1 MKQMFQSVR
10 TGESTVVEVPVP
22 AVQPGQVL
30 VRNSASLVSAG
41 TERMV
46 IEFAE
51 KNMLAKAK
59 ARPDL
64 VRQVLDKARR
74 EGVLNTFEAVRG
86 RLDQP
91 MSLGYSSSGTVIAVG
106 KGISDIKVGDRVA
119 CSGMNY
125 ASHAEVVSVPRMLVT
140 PIPGTAGFEEAAFTT
155 VGAIALHGIR
165 LAEVK
170 LGETVAVIGLGLIGQ
185 LTVQMLKAA
194 GCVVLGM
201 DPDADRC
208 RLANELGC
216 GSTAVSAAE
225 FESLVAAR
233 TKDQGADAVLITAA
247 ASGNEPVELA
257 GTIAREKAI
266 VVAVGAVG
274 TEVPRKIYYEKELDF
289 RISRSYGPGRYDPEY
304 EEKGHDYP
312 ISYVRWTESRNM
324 AAFLQLVA
332 DRKVDLQK
340 LVTHRFAIEQATE
353 AYNLITGKCP
363 EKFMG
368 VLIRYPEYAELKR
381 RIELSA
387 DRRVSKADPVRVGAI
402 GAGLFAG
409 QVLLPAMRNA
419 GGIEFAGVCTATG
432 GTGKHIGSKFGFRYC
447 TTDENE
453 ILQDTSLNTV
463 MIATRH
469 YLHARQVLAALRA
482 RKHVFCEKPL
492 CLRRDELAEIVSVKA
507 SPEAANLL
515 LMVGYNRRFAPMAQ
529 ELKRFFA
536 DAREPLAAHYRV
548 NAGLV
553 PASHWVHDPEVGGG
567 RIIGEV
573 CHFVDFLIFVTG
585 SLPASVFA
593 SALPSTGNPPDSV
606 ATTITFANGAIGTI
620 TYIAEGDKSFG
631 KERVEVIGG
640 GRVAALDD
648 FRTLE
653 LVRNGQRNL
662 TKSRLRQDKGHV
674 GEWQALARSI
684 REGGAA
690 PVPFREIVAGTLAT
704 LAIED
709 SLRQN
714 APVEVDTD
722 SFLSSGG

>member
-10 TGESTVVEVPVP
+10 TGESTIVEVPVP
-22 AVQPGQVL
+22 ALVPGYVL
-30 VRNSASLVSAG
+30 VRNAASLVSAG

-51 KNMLAKAK
+51 KSMIAKAK

-74 EGVLNTFEAVRG
+74 EGVLNTIDSVRS

-91 MSLGYSSSGTVIAVG
+91 LSLGYSSAGTVIAVG
-106 KGISDIKVGDRVA
+106 EGISDIKVGDRVA

-125 ASHAEVVSVPRMLVT
+125 ASHAEVVAVPRMLAT
-140 PIPGTAGFEEAAFTT
+140 PMPGAVGFEEAAFTT

-170 LGETVAVIGLGLIGQ
+170 LGEVVAVIGLGLIGQ

-201 DPDADRC
+201 DIDADRC
-208 RLANELGC
+208 KLASELGC
-216 GSTAVSAAE
+216 DATAVSAQE
-225 FESLVAAR
+225 FDSLVTAR
-233 TKDQGADAVLITAA
+233 TAAQGADSVLITAA
-247 ASGNEPVELA
+247 AAGNQPVELA
-257 GTIAREKAI
+257 GAIARAKAI

-274 TEVPRKIYYEKELDF
+274 TEIPRKGYYEKELDF

-324 AAFLQLVA
+324 GAFLQMVA
-332 DRKVDLQK
+332 DGKIEIQK
-340 LVTHRFAIEQATE
+340 LITHRYPIEQATV
-353 AYNLITGKCP
+353 AYDLITGKRS

-368 VLIRYPEYAELKR
+368 VLVRYPEHVQPVR
-381 RIELSA
+381 RIDLGDEA
-387 DRRVSKADPVRVGAI
+387 AAVKTGVVRVGAL

-409 QVLLPAMRNA
+409 QVLLPAMKKA
-419 GGIEFAGVCTATG
+419 GGIEFGGVCTATG
-432 GTGKHIGSKFGFRYC
+432 GSSQHIGAKFGFRYC

-453 ILQDTSLNTV
+453 ILKDASVNTV
-463 MIATRH
+463 VIATRH
-469 YLHARQVLAALRA
+469 NLHAAQVLAALRA
-482 RKHVFCEKPL
+482 GKHVFCEKPL
-492 CLRRDELAEIVSVKA
+492 CLKRDELAEIMSAKLQPGA
-507 SPEAANLL
+507 KNLL

-529 ELKRFFA
+529 ELKTFFA

-548 NAGLV
+548 NAGSI
-553 PASHWVHDPEVGGG
+553 PSTHWVHDPETGGG
-567 RIIGEV
+567 RIVGEV
-573 CHFVDFLIFVTG
+573 CHFVDFLIYIAG
-585 SLPASVFA
+585 SLPVSIFA
-593 SALPSTGNPPDSV
+593 NALPHGGNPPDSV
-606 ATTITFANGAIGTI
+606 SVNIAFANGAIGTI
-620 TYIAEGDKSFG
+620 TYISGGDKAFS

-640 GRVAALDD
+640 GRVAVLDD

-653 LVRNGQRNL
+653 MVRNGRR
-662 TKSRLRQDKGHV
+662 KMIRSRMRQDKGHV
-674 GEWQALARSI
+674 GEWQALARAI
-684 REGGAA
+684 IDGGVA
-690 PVPFREIVAGTLAT
+690 PISLREIEAGMLAT
-704 LAIED
+704 LAIEE

-714 APVEVDTD
+714 APVPVD
-722 SFLSSGG
+722 SFLSGG

>member
-22 AVQPGQVL
+22 AVLPGQVL
-30 VRNSASLVSAG
+30 VRNAASLVSAG

-51 KNMLAKAK
+51 KSMLAKAK

-74 EGVLNTFEAVRG
+74 EGVLNTLDAVRS

-91 MSLGYSSSGTVIAVG
+91 LSMGYSSAGTVVAVG
-106 KGISDIKVGDRVA
+106 EGISDIKVGDRVA

-140 PIPGTAGFEEAAFTT
+140 PMPGAVGFEEAAFTT

-170 LGETVAVIGLGLIGQ
+170 LGEVVAVIGFGLIGQ
-185 LTVQMLKAA
+185 LTVQILKAA

-201 DPDADRC
+201 DLDADRC
-208 RLANELGC
+208 ELARELGC
-216 GSTAVSAAE
+216 DATAVMAEE
-225 FESLVAAR
+225 FESLVTAR
-233 TKDQGADAVLITAA
+233 TRGNGADSVLITAA
-247 ASGNEPVELA
+247 AAGNQPVELA
-257 GTIAREKAI
+257 GEIARAKAI

-274 TEVPRKIYYEKELDF
+274 TEIPRKSYYEKELDF

-324 AAFLQLVA
+324 SAFLQMVA
-332 DRKVDLQK
+332 GGKIEIQK
-340 LVTHRFAIEQATE
+340 LITHRYQIEQATI
-353 AYNLITGKCP
+353 AYDLITGKRS

-368 VLIRYPEYAELKR
+368 VLVQYPEHVELAR
-381 RIELSA
+381 RIDLGGEA
-387 DRRVSKADPVRVGAI
+387 TAVKAGIVRIGAI

-409 QVLLPAMRNA
+409 QVLLPAMKKA
-419 GGIEFAGVCTATG
+419 GGIELAGVCTATG
-432 GTGKHIGSKFGFRYC
+432 GSSRHIGAKFGFGYC

-453 ILQDTSLNTV
+453 ILQDASVNTV
-463 MIATRH
+463 IIATRH
-469 YLHARQVLAALRA
+469 HLHAAQVLAALRA
-482 RKHVFCEKPL
+482 GKHVFCEKPI
-492 CLRRDELAEIVSVKA
+492 CLQREELAEIVSAKLH
-507 SPEAANLL
+507 EAENSL

-548 NAGLV
+548 NAGFV
-553 PASHWVHDPEVGGG
+553 PSTHWVHDRETGGG
-567 RIIGEV
+567 RIVGEV
-573 CHFVDFLIFVTG
+573 CHFVDFLIFITG
-585 SLPASVFA
+585 SLPVSVFA
-593 SALPSTGNPPDSV
+593 AALPAGNNPPDSV
-606 ATTITFANGAIGTI
+606 SVNITFANGAIGTI
-620 TYIAEGDKSFG
+620 DYIAGGDKAFS

-648 FRTLE
+648 FHTLE
-653 LVRNGQRNL
+653 MVRNGRR
-662 TKSRLRQDKGHV
+662 KVIRSRMRQDKGHV
-674 GEWQALARSI
+674 GEWQAFARAI
-684 REGGAA
+684 REGGDS
-690 PVPFREIVAGTLAT
+690 PIPFREIEAGMLAT
-704 LAIED
+704 LAIET

-714 APVEVDTD
+714 APVPID
-722 SFLSSGG
+722 SFLSGG